1 MILVRVDR
9 RFLKL
14 SGPGPLL
21 IGGPQIPGPRNN
33 RLGFGLS
40 TFVMIHCLIEYAE
53 VSEKQQDNVNST
65 ICTVETQV
73 IIFVT

>member
-1 MILVRVDR
+1 MD
-9 RFLKL
+9 F
-14 SGPGPLL
+14 GPR
-21 IGGPQIPGPRNN
+21 IPGPRIPGPWNN
-33 RLGFGLS
+33 RLGVGLG
-40 TFVMIHCLIEYAE
+40 TFSMIHCLVEYAE